1 MQRIAIIVVI
11 LTVLCPG
18 RRSQADLYQTDF
30 ASTPDRV
37 WIGPGFW
44 ANRLQ
49 DWRVEDHKLHCIED
63 APRLPLRTLNLLEP
77 FVSQEPGS
85 FEASVDI
92 GLGGGTIRPGAF
104 AGFLLGVG
112 GPTIDYRISAQVHH
126 RPAADGGLIVAA
138 DHAGRIYLYDNETGG
153 SGGGQW
159 TLGGPLK
166 PGELIEIQ
174 PRELP
179 ESKPAGPIRLTVAL
193 ELAND
198 RPRLIVTTTALASDP
213 NTVLDQRVIEDFDP
227 SLLTGSISLVSHLG
241 QHWFDRIQLDGDRT
255 RIDRTRRW
263 GPVLMTM
270 YTVDAH
276 ILKLT
281 AQMGPLG
288 PDDTQTARLAIN
300 DADGNWRTIA
310 QADLD
315 PDSATFSF
323 RVPEWNRA
331 KPARLRV
338 EYDQRTRYGSQ
349 TMVSEVAVPAESS
362 DGQLVIASL
371 NCQKTFTG
379 NLQWN
384 EDSIWFPHAEVVS
397 AVEAHKPDLLFFA
410 GDQIYEGDLVGVDR
424 RTEDIAL
431 LDYLYKWYRFCW
443 SFESLTRSRP
453 TVAIPDDH
461 DVYHGNLWGAGGRRA
476 VARKG
481 VTVQDAGGYK
491 MSARFVNAV
500 HRTQTSHLPDAP
512 NPGPI
517 GQGISVY
524 YTDLTWGGVS
534 FAILADRMF
543 KDSAT
548 DLIPEAKVVNGWF
561 QNPDFDP
568 RDADV
573 PGARLLGFEQE
584 QFLREWASDW
594 SGGVWMKGVLSQ
606 TIFANV
612 ATLPVTARS
621 DGVVPGLP
629 VKPEGEYA
637 PADTAAADTDSN
649 GWPQA
654 GRNRALRAMRTAF
667 AFQLA
672 GDQHLGSLI
681 HYGVDD
687 WRDAGVAF
695 CSPAIANTW
704 PRRWFPP
711 PEARAGITD
720 PDDPAY
726 TGYFFDGFGNRITVY
741 AVANPRKTGLEP
753 ARLYDRAPGYG
764 IIRLNRAG
772 RTITME
778 CWPRWAHPDNPNAT
792 QFTGWPRT
800 FTQAEMFNPGKARL
814 DTIEARGLSSAVFQV
829 IDEKTGSVLSA
840 IRIDAPVGS
849 TNTLF
854 HPTVPE
860 DGRYTVRVGE
870 PDRNLWLTVQGLRPT
885 QHPETRRI
893 PFDRPQEE

>member
-1 MQRIAIIVVI
+1 MLRIA
-11 LTVLCPG
+11 LTVLILAWA
-18 RRSQADLYQTDF
+18 SQTVRADSYLTDL
-30 ASTPDRV
+30 SGTPDRV
-37 WIGPGFW
+37 WIGSGFW

-49 DWRVEDHKLHCIED
+49 DWRVEDHRIVCVED
-63 APRLPLRTLNLLEP
+63 APRFPLRTLSLLEP
-77 FVSQEPGS
+77 FLSQESGS

-92 GLGGGTIRPGAF
+92 GFGGGDVRDGAF
-104 AGFLLGVG
+104 AGLLLGVG
-112 GPTIDYRISAQVHH
+112 GPTVDYRVSAQTHH

-138 DHAGRIYLYDNETGG
+138 DHAGRIHLYNNEQGG
-153 SGGGQW
+153 SGRNQW
-159 TLGGPLK
+159 TLGAGLK
-166 PGELIEIQ
+166 PGELVEIE
-174 PRELP
+174 PRDLP
-179 ESKPAGPIRLTVAL
+179 ESEPAGAFRLAL
-193 ELAND
+193 SLESVGNAY
-198 RPRLIVTTTALASDP
+198 RLMVTTHTLDGDESS
-213 NTVLDQRVIEDFDP
+213 VLDRRIFEDFDG
-227 SLLTGSISLVSHLG
+227 SLLTGSAALISHLG
-241 QHWFDRIQLDGDRT
+241 RHWFDNVRLDGQRT
-255 RIDRTRRW
+255 RVDRSRRW
-263 GPVLMTM
+263 GPVLITM
-270 YTVDAH
+270 YTVDQQV
-276 ILKLT
+276 LKLT

-288 PDDTQTARLAIN
+288 RDDTQTARLAIFESN
-300 DADGNWRTIA
+300 QNWRTLS
-310 QADLD
+310 QADLA
-315 PDSATFSF
+315 PDSYTFSF
-323 RVPEWNRA
+323 RVPEWDASR
-331 KPARLRV
+331 PARLRV
-338 EYDQRTRYGSQ
+338 EYDLRTKYG
-349 TMVSEVAVPAESS
+349 TRTVATEVAVPAEPNN
-362 DGQLVIASL
+362 GELVIASL

-379 NLQWN
+379 DLQWN
-384 EDSIWFPHAEVVS
+384 HDSIWFPHAEVVS
-397 AVEAHKPDLLFFA
+397 AVAAHKPDLIFFA

-424 RTEDIAL
+424 RTEDIAV

-443 SFESLTRSRP
+443 SFKSLTRTHP

-461 DVYHGNLWGAGGRRA
+461 DVYHGNLWGAGGRLA
-476 VARKG
+476 VGRKG
-481 VTVQDAGGYK
+481 VSAQDAGGYK

-548 DLIPEAKVVNGWF
+548 DLVPEGKVVNGWF

-584 QFLREWASDW
+584 QFLRDWASDW
-594 SGGVWMKGVLSQ
+594 SGGAWMKGVLSQ

-612 ATLPVTARS
+612 ATLPVTAKS

-637 PADTAAADTDSN
+637 AGDAPAADTDSN

-654 GRNRALRAMRTAF
+654 GRNRALRAMRTGF

-672 GDQHLGSLI
+672 GDQHLGSLVQ
-681 HYGVDD
+681 YGVDD

-711 PEARAGITD
+711 AEARAGVTD
-720 PDDPAY
+720 PNDPAY
-726 TGYFFDGFGNRITVY
+726 TGDFFDGFGNRITVY

-753 ARLYDRAPGYG
+753 SRLYDRAPGYG
-764 IIRLNRAG
+764 IIRLNRAS

-778 CWPRWAHPDNPNAT
+778 CWPRWAHPDDPNAR

-800 FTQAEMFNPGKARL
+800 FTQDDMFNPGPARL
-814 DTIEARGLSSAVFQV
+814 DTIEAQGLDSAVFQV
-829 IDEKTGSVLSA
+829 IDENTGSVLSA
-840 IRIDAPVGS
+840 IRIDAPDGS
-849 TNTLF
+849 TNAVYR
-854 HPTVPE
+854 PRVPGN
-860 DGRYTVRVGE
+860 GRYTVRVGE
-870 PDRNLWLTVQGLRPT
+870 PDQNRWRTIQGLRPT
-885 QHPETRRI
+885 EHPATRRI
-893 PFDRPQEE
+893 PFNKPQEE